1 MSNRPPLAR
10 GLSDNQPRSGAIPG
24 RSASVPAYNPV
35 VARPAPLV
43 VLIGRPNVGK
53 STLFNRITKTRRAI
67 VTPVAGTTRD
77 LIKQAVTWR
86 GTEFMMLDTGGMF
99 GATEDP
105 LHQMVAEKGQQAI
118 TQADLLLLVLDGQ
131 QGLVPGDLEIV
142 AKMRASDTPILA
154 VVNKIDVRKARE
166 AALQF
171 YELGFDP
178 LFEVSGEHGTGVGD
192 LLDEIARRLKKSDR
206 AARDTDAVADEHGHG
221 HDGDVPHEER
231 SGRDARRETAVA
243 IVGRPNAGKSSLV
256 NRLLREERMLVSE
269 VPGTTRDAVDSVLRW
284 HQREFRI
291 VDTAGIRRPGRVG
304 RSGQVESLSVLLAR
318 RAIEK
323 ADVVVLVV
331 DASAGATDQDAAIAG
346 EADRQGRGV
355 IIVANKWDL
364 MKERGPDFVKQFDE
378 DLRRQ
383 LKFLDYAPLLHV
395 SALSGERAPKLL
407 EAIDRVAEAR
417 TKRVPTPEL
426 NRFVQAITAQH
437 PPPSPGRRHVR
448 VLYAA
453 QTNVAPPT
461 FVFFTNVATSFHFS
475 YERFLLNQ
483 IRDKFGF
490 AGSPIRLQVRRRGSK
505 GGS

>member
-1 MSNRPPLAR
+1 
-10 GLSDNQPRSGAIPG
+10 
-24 RSASVPAYNPV
+24 
-35 VARPAPLV
+35 

-77 LIKQAVTWR
+77 LIEQAVSWR
-86 GTEFMMLDTGGMF
+86 GTDFMMLDTGGMF

-142 AKMRASDTPILA
+142 EKLRASDTPILA
-154 VVNKIDVRKARE
+154 LVNKIDVRKARE

-192 LLDEIARRLKKSDR
+192 LLDEIAQRLKKS
-206 AARDTDAVADEHGHG
+206 AQAVKETDAAADEHDHG
-221 HDGDVPHEER
+221 HDGDAPHEER
-231 SGRDARRETAVA
+231 PRRDARRETAVA

-269 VPGTTRDAVDSVLRW
+269 VPGTTRDAVDAVLRW
-284 HQREFRI
+284 HKRAFRI

-304 RSGQVESLSVLLAR
+304 RSGQVESLSVLVAR

-331 DASAGATDQDAAIAG
+331 DASAGGTDQDAAIAG

-407 EAIDRVAEAR
+407 EAIDRVADAR
-417 TKRVPTPEL
+417 LKRVPTPEL

-490 AGSPIRLQVRRRGSK
+490 AGSPIRLQVRRRGGK
-505 GGS
+505 ARERQ

>member
-1 MSNRPPLAR
+1 
-10 GLSDNQPRSGAIPG
+10 
-24 RSASVPAYNPV
+24 
-35 VARPAPLV
+35 VARHAPLV

-77 LIKQAVTWR
+77 LIQQAVTWR
-86 GTEFMMLDTGGMF
+86 GTDFMMLDTGGMF

-118 TQADLLLLVLDGQ
+118 GQADLLLLVLDGQ

-142 AKMRASDTPILA
+142 AKLRASDTPILA

-192 LLDEIARRLKKSDR
+192 LLDEIAERLKKSNR
-206 AARDTDAVADEHGHG
+206 AARDTDAAADEHGHG
-221 HDGDVPHEER
+221 HDGDAPHEER
-231 SGRDARRETAVA
+231 SRRDVRRETAVA

-269 VPGTTRDAVDSVLRW
+269 APGTTRDAVDSVLRW
-284 HQREFRI
+284 HKRDFRI

-304 RSGQVESLSVLLAR
+304 RSGQVESLSVLVAR

-331 DASAGATDQDAAIAG
+331 DASAGGTDQDAAISG

-407 EAIDRVAEAR
+407 EAIDRVADAR
-417 TKRVPTPEL
+417 LKRVPTPEL

-490 AGSPIRLQVRRRGSK
+490 AGSPIRLQVRRRGGK
-505 GGS
+505 AKEG

>member
-1 MSNRPPLAR
+1 MGR
-10 GLSDNQPRSGAIPG
+10 RS
-24 RSASVPAYNPV
+24 SVPAYNPV
-35 VARPAPLV
+35 VARHAPLV

-77 LIKQAVTWR
+77 LIQQAVTWR
-86 GTEFMMLDTGGMF
+86 GTDFMMLDTGGMF

-118 TQADLLLLVLDGQ
+118 GQADLLLLVLDGQ

-142 AKMRASDTPILA
+142 AKLRASDTPILA

-192 LLDEIARRLKKSDR
+192 LLDEIAERLKKSNR
-206 AARDTDAVADEHGHG
+206 AARDTDPAADGHG
-221 HDGDVPHEER
+221 HEHDGDAPHER
-231 SGRDARRETAVA
+231 SRRDARRETAVA

-269 VPGTTRDAVDSVLRW
+269 APGTTRDAVDSVLRW
-284 HQREFRI
+284 HKRDFRI

-304 RSGQVESLSVLLAR
+304 RSGQVESLSVLVAR

-331 DASAGATDQDAAIAG
+331 DASAGGTDQDAAISG

-407 EAIDRVAEAR
+407 EAIDRVADAR
-417 TKRVPTPEL
+417 LKRVPTPEL

-490 AGSPIRLQVRRRGSK
+490 AGSPIRLQVRRRGGK
-505 GGS
+505 TREA